1 MTDPILLTP
10 GPLTTSAETK
20 LAMLSD
26 WGSWDSAFNELTA
39 SVCRD
44 LAAFVNAQD
53 DHVCVPLQ
61 GSGTFSVEAA
71 LGTLVPKGGKV
82 LVPDNGSYCKRIVR
96 ILSYL
101 GREAVV
107 LPHAEDEPADPARID
122 AALTADTSISHVAQ
136 VHCETGTGILNP
148 LPEIAAIV
156 ANHGRGLIVDAM
168 SSYGAIPIDART
180 IRFDA
185 LIAASGKCLE
195 GVPGMGFVIARRT
208 TLQGS
213 AGNSCSLAMDL
224 LDQWQYMQ
232 KTGQWRFTPPTHV
245 VAALRA
251 AIDQYQ
257 AQGGPA
263 ARLAR
268 YTENCAALV
277 SGMRALGFKTFLPD
291 ALQAPVIVTFH
302 SPPDSKYDFTDFYR
316 RVRGRGFILYPG
328 KLTAV
333 DTFRVGCIGA
343 IGADTMRQA
352 VSAVAETGSC
362 TAMIGRLIGA
372 LAGSYPAARS
382 RTWVPCESR
391 QAAALWSRSRKSMNP
406 AS

>member
-1 MTDPILLTP
+1 MPFQGLRMNDPILLTP
-10 GPLTTSAETK
+10 GPLTTSADTK
-20 LAMLSD
+20 AAMLFD
-26 WGSWDSAFNELTA
+26 WGSWDGAFNELTA

-44 LAAFVNAQD
+44 LVGIVNAQQE
-53 DHVCVPLQ
+53 HVCVPLQ

-71 LGTLVPKGGKV
+71 LGTLVPRGGKV

-107 LPHAEDEPADPARID
+107 LPHDEREAADPARID
-122 AALTADTSISHVAQ
+122 AALTADPQITHVAQ

-148 LPEIAAIV
+148 LPEIATIV
-156 ANHGRGLIVDAM
+156 ARHGRGLIVDAM
-168 SSYGAIPIDART
+168 SSYGAIPIDARAV
-180 IRFDA
+180 RFDA

-208 TLQGS
+208 ALQGS
-213 AGNSCSLAMDL
+213 AGNSASLAMDL
-224 LDQWQYMQ
+224 LDQWQYME

-251 AIDQYQ
+251 AIDQYL
-257 AQGGPA
+257 AQGGQP

-268 YTENCAALV
+268 YTGNCAALV
-277 SGMRALGFKTFLPD
+277 SGMRSLGFKTFLPD
-291 ALQAPVIVTFH
+291 VLQAPIIITFH
-302 SPPDSKYDFTDFYR
+302 SPPDLSYDFVKFYAL
-316 RVRGRGFILYPG
+316 VRKRGFILYPG

-343 IGADTMRQA
+343 IGADTARQA
-352 VSAVAETGSC
+352 VAAIADALREMGVARFSP
-362 TAMIGRLIGA
+362 L
-372 LAGSYPAARS
+372 
-382 RTWVPCESR
+382 
-391 QAAALWSRSRKSMNP
+391 
-406 AS
+406 

>member
-1 MTDPILLTP
+1 MLL
-10 GPLTTSAETK
+10 
-20 LAMLSD
+20 D
-26 WGSWDSAFNELTA
+26 WGSWDGAFNALTA

-44 LAAFVNAQD
+44 LLAIVNAQR

-71 LGTLVPKGGKV
+71 LGTLVPKAGKV

-107 LPHAEDEPADPARID
+107 LPHAEQEPADLARIE
-122 AALTADTSISHVAQ
+122 AALTADAAITHVAQ

-148 LPEIAAIV
+148 LPQIAAIV
-156 ANHGRGLIVDAM
+156 ANHGRGLIIDAM
-168 SSYGAIPIDART
+168 SSYGAIPIDALT
-180 IRFDA
+180 LRFDA

-208 TLQGS
+208 TLER
-213 AGNSCSLAMDL
+213 AGANSGSLAMDL
-224 LDQWQYMQ
+224 VDQWQYMQ

-245 VAALRA
+245 LAALRA
-251 AIDQYQ
+251 ALDQYQ
-257 AQGGPA
+257 AQGGRP

-277 SGMRALGFKTFLPD
+277 SGMRSLGFKTFLPD
-291 ALQAPVIVTFH
+291 ALQAPIIVTFH
-302 SPPDSKYDFTDFYR
+302 SPADPAYDFAEFYR
-316 RVRGRGFILYPG
+316 RVRDRGFILYPG

-343 IGADTMRQA
+343 IGPDTLKR
-352 VSAVAETGSC
+352 AVAAIAE
-362 TAMIGRLIGA
+362 A
-372 LAGSYPAARS
+372 LREMGVRRFAPA
-382 RTWVPCESR
+382 
-391 QAAALWSRSRKSMNP
+391 
-406 AS
+406 